1 MCRRRRLGP
10 LGMISVIIAKP
21 TKLCNADCSYCSSP
35 PDGAKAWG
43 DAELETLFKALEG
56 NVTSSGSVI
65 WHGGEPMLMGPDFY
79 YRAWE
84 IAQKYTP
91 GLKFSL
97 QSNLLLYKS
106 KLWKDLFTNVFKGSV
121 STSYDPDETQRTI
134 KGSTTKY
141 NNQFFRKL
149 DEVMADGFNPLVIGT
164 FTEQTSDL
172 MHLMYDKSIERE
184 NPYHIRLNYCSPVG
198 REAGAGLLIEPEL
211 YGAKLIEIY
220 DRWIDDVPGFVV
232 TPLDLML
239 GKVLGLEG
247 ERCPWTRRCGGSFL
261 GVMPNGDIY
270 NCGDFSDVSEDWR
283 YGNIFAGTYT
293 PARQAVNFYKKT
305 DVTNIIPAMLGSP
318 AAVQIKRREALQPLD
333 CQTCRHFAECQGGC
347 VRDVVL
353 YDRGI
358 GGKFM
363 YCRSWK
369 MVFDHIKTS
378 ILNGRADR
386 MIQWLGKN
394 PDVARTH
401 LHAISSDDDLLRWS

>member
-1 MCRRRRLGP
+1 
-10 LGMISVIIAKP
+10 MISVIIAKP

-35 PDGAKAWG
+35 PDGSNAWG
-43 DAELETLFKALEG
+43 EHELETLF
-56 NVTSSGSVI
+56 SSLKGHVSASGTVI

-79 YRAWE
+79 RMAWE
-84 IAQKYTP
+84 IAQKHTP
-91 GLKFSL
+91 GMKFSM

-106 KLWKDLFTNVFKGSV
+106 KQWKPIFEDIFRGSC

-134 KGSTTKY
+134 KGSTKKY
-141 NNQFFRKL
+141 NSTFFRKI

-172 MHLMYDKSIERE
+172 MHLMYEKSKSRV

-198 REAGAGLLIEPEL
+198 REAGAGLLIEPET

-239 GKVLGLEG
+239 GKLIGTEG
-247 ERCPWTRRCGGSFL
+247 DRCPWTRRCGGTFL

-283 YGNIFAGTYT
+283 YGNIFDGTYT
-293 PARQAVNFYKKT
+293 PSRQAVNFYRKT
-305 DVTNIIPAMLGSP
+305 DSANIIPAMLASP
-318 AAVQIKRREALQPLD
+318 AAVQIKRREVLQPLD
-333 CQTCRHFAECQGGC
+333 CQSCRHFEECQGGC

-363 YCRSWK
+363 YCQSWK
-369 MVFDHIKTS
+369 MVFDHIKSS
-378 ILNGRADR
+378 ILNGKADR
-386 MIQWLGKN
+386 IIRWFGKD
-394 PDVARTH
+394 PDSARNT
-401 LHAISSDDDLLRWS
+401 LHANSSDLDIQRWSSDPEVRGWS